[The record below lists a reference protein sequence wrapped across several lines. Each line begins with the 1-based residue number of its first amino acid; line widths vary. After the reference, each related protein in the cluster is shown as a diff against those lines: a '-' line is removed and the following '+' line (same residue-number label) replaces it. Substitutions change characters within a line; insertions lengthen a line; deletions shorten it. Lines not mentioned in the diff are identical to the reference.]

1 MRVRGMLKGGVYQR
15 FSDTFVALLKEGFIQ
30 WSLKTVSAMSSP
42 RGFPFIQAIPARQL
56 TDNCSF
62 EYLLPVLRNGID
74 HGLRNG
80 SILRSAFD

>member
-30 WSLKTVSAMSSP
+30 WSLKTVSAVSLT
-42 RGFPFIQAIPARQL
+42 GFPFIQEIPACEL

-62 EYLLPVLRNGID
+62 EYLLPVLRDGVNL
-74 HGLRNG
+74 GLRNG
-80 SILRSAFD
+80 SVLRSAFD